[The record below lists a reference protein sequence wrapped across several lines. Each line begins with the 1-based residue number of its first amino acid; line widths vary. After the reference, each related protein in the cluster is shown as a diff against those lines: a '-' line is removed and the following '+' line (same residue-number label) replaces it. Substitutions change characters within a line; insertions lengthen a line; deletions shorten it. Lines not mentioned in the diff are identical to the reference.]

1 MQCNIPLPNSCQA
14 CKNNSLWKHN
24 WMSTI
29 ISTQRLLVR
38 QSQLTFPGRNF
49 SNTFIWW
56 LASWQVGQIYSC
68 AHINTA
74 LERIIHN
81 NVYNSRLLERA
92 QPRLTQLSNQWNRA
106 TDFCKRWVKAA
117 GSPWNKSHFYIPVI
131 LVFYFWINKDMLK
144 EKTLVNWC
152 TQIFIVRY

>member
-1 MQCNIPLPNSCQA
+1 MP
-14 CKNNSLWKHN
+14 
-24 WMSTI
+24 TI

-38 QSQLTFPGRNF
+38 QSQLTFPGGNF
-49 SNTFIWW
+49 SNIFIWW
-56 LASWQVGQIYSC
+56 LASWHIGQIYSC

-81 NVYNSRLLERA
+81 NVNNSRLLGRA
-92 QPRLTQLSNQWNRA
+92 QPRLTQLSNRWNSV
-106 TDFCKRWVKAA
+106 TDFCKGWVKAA
-117 GSPWNKSHFYIPVI
+117 GCTWKKSHFYIPVI
-131 LVFYFWINKDMLK
+131 SVFYFRINKDMLE